1 MFTDKAL
8 RKQVSLEICGVYSPF
23 AIIFIIFTHFL
34 IHMEFIVAR
43 FPFLELLPIFWSVP
57 GLKKL
62 TKYVGNF
69 EYSQIF
75 AGERNILNPKINSHS
90 KTNLK
95 IN

>member
-1 MFTDKAL
+1 
-8 RKQVSLEICGVYSPF
+8 
-23 AIIFIIFTHFL
+23 
-34 IHMEFIVAR
+34 MEFIAAH

-69 EYSQIF
+69 ENSQIF
-75 AGERNILNPKINSHS
+75 AGEQNILNPKNNSHT

>member
-1 MFTDKAL
+1 M
-8 RKQVSLEICGVYSPF
+8 EII
-23 AIIFIIFTHFL
+23 A
-34 IHMEFIVAR
+34 AR
-43 FPFLELLPIFWSVP
+43 FPFLELPPIFWSVP

-69 EYSQIF
+69 ENSQIL
-75 AGERNILNPKINSHS
+75 AREQNILNPKISSHT

>member
-1 MFTDKAL
+1 
-8 RKQVSLEICGVYSPF
+8 
-23 AIIFIIFTHFL
+23 
-34 IHMEFIVAR
+34 MEFIAAR
-43 FPFLELLPIFWSVP
+43 FPFLGLLPIFWSVP

-69 EYSQIF
+69 ENSQIF
-75 AGERNILNPKINSHS
+75 AGEQNILNPKISSHT

>member
-34 IHMEFIVAR
+34 IQMEFIAAH

-57 GLKKL
+57 GLKNQL
-62 TKYVGNF
+62 IMC
-69 EYSQIF
+69 EI
-75 AGERNILNPKINSHS
+75 
-90 KTNLK
+90 LK
-95 IN
+95 IRNFLLGNKIFLIQKLVAILKQI

>member
-1 MFTDKAL
+1 
-8 RKQVSLEICGVYSPF
+8 
-23 AIIFIIFTHFL
+23 
-34 IHMEFIVAR
+34 MEFIAAH

-62 TKYVGNF
+62 TKYVRNF
-69 EYSQIF
+69 ENSQIL
-75 AGERNILNPKINSHS
+75 AGKQIIHNPKISSHT